1 MSAQTSVEEVGSRV
15 IAELAEMGVP
25 PTPECYE
32 VWFKYRQDANPDLT
46 KTIDKHV
53 AAGKAVTA
61 DFVTRLFF
69 QFCKVTDL
77 APLFDRYF
85 ERMLWQVEDLQGVAK
100 DLSDSAR
107 SFGSDVVSLSSGV
120 DEEAASEI
128 ELRGLLAALIETAA
142 QATKRNKELELK
154 LTAAIENVTKLRASI
169 EEIEEDVHTDF
180 LTKLANR
187 RRFDIFVKEAI
198 ATAQHEGDALSLI
211 VGDIDHFKK
220 FNDSFGHQVGDQV
233 LKLVASVL
241 KNNLKGQ
248 DLAARYGGEEFAVVL
263 PSTTIENAQTVAE
276 FLRKTIAKK
285 KLINRSTN
293 QDLGTITM
301 SFGVA
306 ELEQNTTPG
315 DLFREADAALYD
327 AKRSGR
333 NKVVARRKI
342 GLRSA

>member
-1 MSAQTSVEEVGSRV
+1 MSDQTSVEEVGRRV
-15 IAELAEMGVP
+15 IAELGELGVA

-32 VWFKYRQDANPDLT
+32 VWFKYRRDADAELT
-46 KTIDKHV
+46 RTIDNHI
-53 AAGKAVTA
+53 AAGNRISA
-61 DFVTRLFF
+61 DYITRLFF
-69 QFCKVTDL
+69 QFCKLTDL

-100 DLSDSAR
+100 DLSDTAR
-107 SFGSDVVSLSSGV
+107 SFGSDVVSLSSGI
-120 DEEAASEI
+120 EEEVASEA

-154 LTAAIENVTKLRASI
+154 LTAAIDNVTKLRASM

-187 RRFDIFVKEAI
+187 RRFDVFVKDAI
-198 ATAQHEGDALSLI
+198 ASAEKECETLSLI
-211 VGDIDHFKK
+211 VCDIDHFKK

-241 KNNLKGQ
+241 KNNLKGH

-263 PSTTIENAQTVAE
+263 PNTTLANAQKVAE
-276 FLRKTIAKK
+276 LLRAAIAKK
-285 KLINRSTN
+285 KLINRSTK

-306 ELEQNTTPG
+306 QLEPGATAG

-333 NKVVARRKI
+333 NKVVVREKL
-342 GLRSA
+342 GLRAG